1 MVWMTAAEALK
12 VLNVRPQTLYANVSR
27 GKIRA
32 KSDETDPRRSL
43 YHRDDILRMARR
55 SNGRRKIE
63 AVSAQAMQW
72 GDPVLPSAIS
82 TAAHGRLWYRG
93 RDAAALADTATLE
106 EIADLLWEGEPGQVL
121 AHAGAA
127 TAASEAAATAASEA
141 AATAASEAAAT
152 AAAATSAAA
161 ATAIAA
167 AEATHAPADAQPAGA
182 RSASAASAD
191 HRPAS
196 ALGAGLLAL
205 ALRSATDAPSLGRPA
220 ADLRAE
226 AAGIL
231 ETLTQAM
238 LVPAPANH
246 GGTTGAASHDSAPAT
261 ISRRLALAWQR
272 PAAEDLLRRAL
283 VLMADHELNAST
295 FATRVAVST
304 GASLAA
310 GVLAGFTTLTGPLHG
325 GASAEFAQLS
335 AAAVQHGAACAVRQ
349 WLAGGRPLP
358 GFGHRLY
365 PDGDPRARAL
375 LTLLP
380 ESQPHAAL
388 AAEAEAQAGE
398 LPNIDFALTLL
409 AAAHGLPA
417 DAPFIL
423 FALGRCVGWLAH
435 ALEQVQAR
443 RLIRPRA
450 RYVGPSA
457 GIC

>member
-1 MVWMTAAEALK
+1 MVWMTAAEALN

-32 KSDETDPRRSL
+32 KADADDPRRSL

-63 AVSAQAMQW
+63 TVSAQAMQW
-72 GDPVLPSAIS
+72 GDPVLPSALS
-82 TAAHGRLWYRG
+82 TAADGRLLYRG
-93 RDAAALADTATLE
+93 RDAVTLSETATLE
-106 EIADLLWEGEPGQVL
+106 DIADLLWQAEPGQVL
-121 AHAGAA
+121 
-127 TAASEAAATAASEA
+127 
-141 AATAASEAAAT
+141 AAT
-152 AAAATSAAA
+152 AAAATP
-161 ATAIAA
+161 TTIA
-167 AEATHAPADAQPAGA
+167 
-182 RSASAASAD
+182 
-191 HRPAS
+191 RPAN

-220 ADLRAE
+220 AELRAE
-226 AAGIL
+226 AASVL
-231 ETLTQAM
+231 TTLAAAM
-238 LVPAPANH
+238 MAAPAGNKR
-246 GGTTGAASHDSAPAT
+246 AT
-261 ISRRLALAWQR
+261 ISHRLALAWQR

-295 FATRVAVST
+295 FATRVAIST

-325 GASAEFAQLS
+325 GASAEFAQLV
-335 AAAVQHGAACAVRQ
+335 AAAKQHGAGPAVQ
-349 WLAGGRPLP
+349 TWLASGRPLP
-358 GFGHRLY
+358 GFGHKLY
-365 PDGDPRARAL
+365 AEGDPRARAL
-375 LTLLP
+375 LDLLP
-380 ESQPHAAL
+380 KLQPKLQAYLDL
-388 AAEAEAQAGE
+388 AAAAEAQAGE

-409 AAAHGLPA
+409 AAAHELPD

-435 ALEQVQAR
+435 ALEQVQAN

-457 GIC
+457 GTC

>member
-1 MVWMTAAEALK
+1 MVWMTAAEALN
-12 VLNVRPQTLYANVSR
+12 VLQVRPQTLYANVSR

-32 KSDETDPRRSL
+32 KSDEADPRRSL

-82 TAAHGRLWYRG
+82 TAAGGHLLYRG
-93 RDAAALADTATLE
+93 HDAVTLSETATLE
-106 EIADLLWEGEPGQVL
+106 EIADLLWEAEPGQVL
-121 AHAGAA
+121 A
-127 TAASEAAATAASEA
+127 AS
-141 AATAASEAAAT
+141 
-152 AAAATSAAA
+152 TSPAC
-161 ATAIAA
+161 TQPAIA
-167 AEATHAPADAQPAGA
+167 PPAG
-182 RSASAASAD
+182 
-191 HRPAS
+191 

-205 ALRSATDAPSLGRPA
+205 ALRSASDAPSMDRSA

-226 AAGIL
+226 AASIL
-231 ETLTQAM
+231 ATLTEAM
-238 LVPAPANH
+238 IGPAPA
-246 GGTTGAASHDSAPAT
+246 GRATARTDADDTADTDTCATAAAASAPPATPAT
-261 ISRRLALAWQR
+261 ISRRLSLAWQR
-272 PAAEDLLRRAL
+272 PASEDLLRRAL

-295 FATRVAVST
+295 FATRVAIST

-325 GASAEFAQLS
+325 GASAEFALL
-335 AAAVQHGAACAVRQ
+335 AAAAREHGAEAAVATWR
-349 WLAGGRPLP
+349 ASGRALP
-358 GFGHRLY
+358 GFGHMLY
-365 PDGDPRARAL
+365 AQGDPRARAL
-375 LTLLP
+375 MKLLP
-380 ESQPHAAL
+380 ELQPHTDL
-388 AAEAEAQAGE
+388 AAAAEAQAGE

-409 AAAHGLPA
+409 AAAHGLPD

-443 RLIRPRA
+443 RPIRPRA

-457 GIC
+457 GTC

>member
-1 MVWMTAAEALK
+1 MVWMTAAEALN

-32 KSDETDPRRSL
+32 KSDEADPRRSL
-43 YHRDDILRMARR
+43 YHHDDILRMARR

-82 TAAHGRLWYRG
+82 TAADGRLLYRG
-93 RDAAALADTATLE
+93 RDAVTLADTATLE
-106 EIADLLWEGEPGQVL
+106 EIADLLWEAEPGQVL
-121 AHAGAA
+121 AAAARASATACAQAAGA
-127 TAASEAAATAASEA
+127 
-141 AATAASEAAAT
+141 
-152 AAAATSAAA
+152 
-161 ATAIAA
+161 
-167 AEATHAPADAQPAGA
+167 PPAG
-182 RSASAASAD
+182 
-191 HRPAS
+191 

-205 ALRSATDAPSLGRPA
+205 ALRSASDAPSLDRPA
-220 ADLRAE
+220 AELRTE

-231 ETLTQAM
+231 ATLTAAM
-238 LVPAPANH
+238 IGPGPAVRSSV
-246 GGTTGAASHDSAPAT
+246 GAEASAT

-272 PAAEDLLRRAL
+272 PASEDLLRRAL

-295 FATRVAVST
+295 FATRVAIST

-325 GASAEFAQLS
+325 GASAEFALLAAAARAHGA
-335 AAAVQHGAACAVRQ
+335 AAAV
-349 WLAGGRPLP
+349 AGWRASGRALP
-358 GFGHRLY
+358 GFGHMLY
-365 PDGDPRARAL
+365 AEGDPRARAL
-375 LTLLP
+375 MKLLP
-380 ESQPHAAL
+380 ELQPHTDL
-388 AAEAEAQAGE
+388 AAAAEAQAGE

-409 AAAHGLPA
+409 AAAHGLPD

-443 RLIRPRA
+443 RPIRPRA

-457 GIC
+457 GTC

>member
-27 GKIRA
+27 GKIRS
-32 KSDETDPRRSL
+32 KSDEVDPRRSL

-82 TAAHGRLWYRG
+82 TAAHDRLWYRG
-93 RDAAALADTATLE
+93 RDAAMLADTATLE

-127 TAASEAAATAASEA
+127 TAAGEAVATAASG
-141 AATAASEAAAT
+141 
-152 AAAATSAAA
+152 AAAAAAASAAA

-167 AEATHAPADAQPAGA
+167 VEATHASADAQPAGA
-182 RSASAASAD
+182 RSAFAASAD
-191 HRPAS
+191 HHPAS

-205 ALRSATDAPSLGRPA
+205 ALRSATDAPSFGRPA

-231 ETLTQAM
+231 EALTQAM
-238 LVPAPANH
+238 LVPAPASH
-246 GGTTGAASHDSAPAT
+246 GITTGAANHDSAPAT

-335 AAAVQHGAACAVRQ
+335 AAAIQHGAACAVRQ

-375 LTLLP
+375 LALLP
-380 ESQPHAAL
+380 ESKPHAAL

-423 FALGRCVGWLAH
+423 FAAGTL
-435 ALEQVQAR
+435 R
-443 RLIRPRA
+443 RLAGACTRT
-450 RYVGPSA
+450 SA
-457 GIC
+457 GQAPDTPQGPLRRA